1 MCLLVGIEIDLNT
14 IDGGVVLGAVRLG
27 DVVEDVSRGLPAVR
41 VHKAGDHHR
50 KFKQVMYRRQVQY
63 VQTHN
68 VVSFIKMVSS

>member
-41 VHKAGDHHR
+41 VHKAGDHHSNKR
-50 KFKQVMYRRQVQY
+50 CTAVQF
-63 VQTHN
+63 N
-68 VVSFIKMVSS
+68 MFNA